1 MVLEGMELVQLDID
15 DLFLPTAG
23 RFFGRLLRLRLFRGR
38 RLHSGRTLVS
48 LLFRSGSLRGLFLAP
63 GGLGRRFLP
72 DGSFLL
78 VRRLFCRSGLFLV
91 RRSFRLCLL
100 RRAALALRRL
110 RCFVRLLFHSLVRL
124 FGLLCLIRWCGCLL
138 RRFFFFRRFLLG
150 HDFRKVVDGDI
161 RAFLCACLL
170 GSGSLLILR
179 RGGFVCGLLRGL
191 LFRCGRFG
199 FHRFLDGSLFRGLA
213 RPGVRRCR
221 LRGFCGFIIWHTRLP
236 PDFGHEKRGLT
247 FHQAPV
253 GWFLLS
259 CQATKIPPVVSF
271 GRYLCVR
278 LAVHC

>member
-1 MVLEGMELVQLDID
+1 MELVQLDID

-38 RLHSGRTLVS
+38 RLHSGRTLVRR
-48 LLFRSGSLRGLFLAP
+48 LFRGRSLRGLFLVP
-63 GGLGRRFLP
+63 GGLLQSLLP
-72 DGSFLL
+72 DGSFL
-78 VRRLFCRSGLFLV
+78 RSGGFFCRGDLFLV
-91 RRSFRLCLL
+91 RRSFRLRLL
-100 RRAALALRRL
+100 RRAAPALRWL
-110 RCFVRLLFHSLVRL
+110 RCFVRLLLHSL
-124 FGLLCLIRWCGCLL
+124 IRCGGCLL

-179 RGGFVCGLLRGL
+179 RCGFVCGLLRGL
-191 LFRCGRFG
+191 LFRRGRFG

-236 PDFGHEKRGLT
+236 PDFEHEKRGLT

-253 GWFLLS
+253 G
-259 CQATKIPPVVSF
+259 
-271 GRYLCVR
+271 
-278 LAVHC
+278 

>member
-1 MVLEGMELVQLDID
+1 VAGYDLIAAVLPGPDDSGLGNALVLDAEHHRPHFFIIPNLERVVFESVELVQFDID
-15 DLFLPTAG
+15 DLFLSTAG

-100 RRAALALRRL
+100 RRAAPALRRL

-150 HDFRKVVDGDI
+150 HD
-161 RAFLCACLL
+161 L
-170 GSGSLLILR
+170 
-179 RGGFVCGLLRGL
+179 
-191 LFRCGRFG
+191 
-199 FHRFLDGSLFRGLA
+199 
-213 RPGVRRCR
+213 
-221 LRGFCGFIIWHTRLP
+221 
-236 PDFGHEKRGLT
+236 
-247 FHQAPV
+247 
-253 GWFLLS
+253 
-259 CQATKIPPVVSF
+259 
-271 GRYLCVR
+271 
-278 LAVHC
+278 